1 MLAPELLAAM
11 ASGCWAIGAL
21 FSANAASEMGAFAFT
36 RWRLFFCHVFVVDC
50 RDLSR
55 TLA

>member
-1 MLAPELLAAM
+1 MLSPELLAAM

-36 RWRLFFCHVFVVDC
+36 RWRLFLPCVC
-50 RDLSR
+50 CGLAWACLS
-55 TLA
+55 